1 MAGTQIT
8 IIKSCVTYN
17 QNSYYMLYK
26 NKRTNVFAKFVYSKI
41 KHLKNKNAH
50 NYS

>member
-1 MAGTQIT
+1 MANRQIT
-8 IIKSCVTYN
+8 IIKSCVTHN

-26 NKRTNVFAKFVYSKI
+26 NNRKNVFAKIVYSKI
-41 KHLKNKNAH
+41 IYLKNKNAH